1 MTFEEFLLK
10 KKIDPVQLKKV
21 EQAFFDEFKSL
32 FIEMGE
38 KSFDHSKKFWFNK
51 LRRANPLPEE
61 IKVERKIEESR
72 NTIPEQNIALSSLP
86 ENGNKIINQQEESE
100 KPKPAFKPR
109 FKANMVSPT
118 KQENSENLNP
128 SITPE
133 DTKPKAEST
142 IPVAE
147 ALEAKPRFKP
157 SIMKKDPKKD

>member
-10 KKIDPVQLKKV
+10 KKIDPVQLKNV

-51 LRRANPLPEE
+51 LRRANPLLEE
-61 IKVERKIEESR
+61 VKVEPKIEESR
-72 NTIPEQNIALSSLP
+72 NTISEQNIALSSLP
-86 ENGNKIINQQEESE
+86 ENGDKIVKQHEEAE

-109 FKANMVSPT
+109 FKANMVSPA
-118 KQENSENLNP
+118 KQENSENLNT

-133 DTKPKAEST
+133 DTKPEAEST
-142 IPVAE
+142 IPLAE
-147 ALEAKPRFKP
+147 ALEVKPRFKP
-157 SIMKKDPKKD
+157 SIMKKEPKGD